1 MSVLSGQIAFEIDD
15 DERLT
20 TIVFLGP
27 VTDLQVVELYSAG
40 GFDEAAISGYNFLFD
55 LRHTRWIP
63 NPATI
68 RQLALRMRQV
78 REEAGAGTDQRRI
91 AAVRRDNPEVYAA
104 THGART
110 QAEIGRERLRYFDD
124 IAAARVWLKGGK

>member
-1 MSVLSGQIAFEIDD
+1 MAILSGQVAFEIDD

-27 VTDLQVVELYSAG
+27 VSDQQVIELYTAG
-40 GFDEAAISGYNFLFD
+40 GFDNAAISGYNFLFD

-68 RQLALRMRQV
+68 RQLALHMRQV
-78 REEAGAGTDQRRI
+78 REQAGTGPDQRRI

-110 QAEIGRERLRYFDD
+110 QAEIGQQRLRYFND
-124 IAAARVWLKGGK
+124 ICAARLWLRADT

>member
-1 MSVLSGQIAFEIDD
+1 MALLSGQVAFEIDD

-27 VTDLQVVELYSAG
+27 VTDQQIIDLYTAG
-40 GFDEAAISGYNFLFD
+40 GFDDAAISGYNFLFD

-63 NPATI
+63 DPATV
-68 RQLALRMRQV
+68 RQLALRIRQI
-78 REEAGAGTDQRRI
+78 REQAGAGADQRRI

-110 QAEIGRERLRYFDD
+110 QTEVGQERLRYFND
-124 IAAARVWLKGGK
+124 IDAARVWLKGCA